1 MTDRGDGPLHPPGAS
16 AVDAA
21 VRSAVERFAGD
32 RPRVSRG
39 RRSGRWP
46 WRLAVAQR
54 RALRGQQMIAV
65 ATLEIRSRFARRR
78 MDRTAAMLD
87 SRPMQP
93 SVSMETPAGVR
104 CWNRPDASARS
115 HTSTLPALR
124 KSSHVDGGA
133 ALGVMWRRA
142 SAIPRE
148 RFSPRGV
155 IGRVAPEAPFSPSK
169 APGSPRSHDRIHA
182 FAGIELACASATIR
196 SPAAP
201 SSSPQAGRRLI
212 RRELAIAYAEPVP
225 GVWRS
230 PPSEPPRDV

>member
-1 MTDRGDGPLHPPGAS
+1 
-16 AVDAA
+16 
-21 VRSAVERFAGD
+21 
-32 RPRVSRG
+32 
-39 RRSGRWP
+39 
-46 WRLAVAQR
+46 
-54 RALRGQQMIAV
+54 
-65 ATLEIRSRFARRR
+65 
-78 MDRTAAMLD
+78 MLD

-155 IGRVAPEAPFSPSK
+155 IGRVAPEAPFSPSE

-182 FAGIELACASATIR
+182 FAGIELACASATTGSCAPAIPGERFATVPIVAPTAWPVTPRR
-196 SPAAP
+196 SRNCGLLTADGSVRPRVGRD
-201 SSSPQAGRRLI
+201 SCAGRTAGRMSPKREKSLLAGSLRMLAAEPGVDPARVPEAARASI
-212 RRELAIAYAEPVP
+212 RRHRRRDGDRLD
-225 GVWRS
+225 GVGDQPS
-230 PPSEPPRDV
+230 PSR